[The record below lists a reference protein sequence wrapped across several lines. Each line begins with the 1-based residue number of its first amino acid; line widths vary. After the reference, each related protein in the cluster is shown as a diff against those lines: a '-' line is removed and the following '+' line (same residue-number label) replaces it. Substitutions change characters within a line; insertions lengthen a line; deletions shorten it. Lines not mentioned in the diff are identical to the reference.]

1 VLIPAETDHCA
12 DNQFRESGKSQPARR
27 FLSNRFFRATGT
39 AAADAFGRLAKAV
52 ARLVARQSVQEVV
65 PPKQMAPPSNQLSDA
80 LRQCRGPI
88 IAIAFASALVNI
100 LYLTGA
106 IYMMEVYDRVLGS
119 RSIPTLIGLSIL
131 ALVLFATQGLF
142 DLMRGRLLIRIGR
155 WIGEQFGIRAYHMVG
170 RLKLMTRGSG
180 EGLQPLRDLD
190 QIRGFLSGPGPLAL
204 LDLPWI
210 PFYLGACFLLHFW
223 IGVTASVGAAA
234 LVALTLLTE
243 ALTRE
248 ATAKATSFGAKRNA
262 LAEASR
268 RNAEV
273 VQSMGMAS
281 RLAQIWGH
289 ASRKLLDNQQRAS
302 DVTGG
307 LAAMSKVM
315 RLALQSAVLG
325 VGAYLVVHQQAT
337 AGIII
342 AGSIIAGRALAPVD
356 LAIANWRGFVAFR
369 QSWAR
374 MNEMLKTH
382 GVGPQRIEL
391 PEPKS
396 NYSVENVT
404 LIPPGGKTAVVQ
416 DVTFRLEKG
425 SALGIIGP
433 SAAGKSSLARSLVG
447 LWAPARGQI
456 RIDGATLDQWDAEAL
471 GRHIGYLPQDV
482 ELLAGTVAQ
491 NIARFEEQSDAAA
504 IISAAQ
510 AASVH
515 DLILH
520 LPNGYETEIG
530 ESGASLSAGQRQRI
544 ALARALYR
552 DPFLLVLD
560 EPNSNL
566 DSEGDEAL
574 TRAIGTA
581 RARGGIV
588 VVIAHRAGALRG
600 VDLAMTLVQGR
611 LHSFGPKDEVLS
623 KLRRPTAAPLPP
635 LRIVNDPGD
644 AVS

>member
-1 VLIPAETDHCA
+1 M
-12 DNQFRESGKSQPARR
+12 QK
-27 FLSNRFFRATGT
+27 
-39 AAADAFGRLAKAV
+39 
-52 ARLVARQSVQEVV
+52 
-65 PPKQMAPPSNQLSDA
+65 APPANQLSDA

-131 ALVLFATQGLF
+131 ALVLFATQGLL
-142 DLMRGRLLIRIGR
+142 DLLRGRLLIRIGR

-170 RLKLMTRGSG
+170 RLKLTTRGSG

-223 IGVTASVGAAA
+223 IGVTASAGAAV

-243 ALTRE
+243 ALTRD

-273 VQSMGMAS
+273 LQSMGMAS
-281 RLAQIWGH
+281 RLAQMWSD

-307 LAAMSKVM
+307 LAAMSKVT

-342 AGSIIAGRALAPVD
+342 AGSIISGRALAPVD

-374 MNEMLKTH
+374 MNEMLKMH
-382 GVGPQRIEL
+382 GAGPQRIAL

-396 NYSVENVT
+396 SYSVEEHHPHSAWRQNRSGAGCHLPT
-404 LIPPGGKTAVVQ
+404 RKGERPRHNRAKCGRQIQPGSSPCRFV
-416 DVTFRLEKG
+416 G
-425 SALGIIGP
+425 SRARHRYASMARRWTNGTQRPLADT
-433 SAAGKSSLARSLVG
+433 SAICRRMSSCWRG
-447 LWAPARGQI
+447 LWRRTLRGS
-456 RIDGATLDQWDAEAL
+456 RK
-471 GRHIGYLPQDV
+471 
-482 ELLAGTVAQ
+482 
-491 NIARFEEQSDAAA
+491 QSDAAA

-574 TRAIGTA
+574 TRAIATT

-588 VVIAHRAGALRG
+588 IVIAHRAGALRG

>member
-1 VLIPAETDHCA
+1 M
-12 DNQFRESGKSQPARR
+12 ARR
-27 FLSNRFFRATGT
+27 RVQEDVLSRQT
-39 AAADAFGRLAKAV
+39 AA
-52 ARLVARQSVQEVV
+52 
-65 PPKQMAPPSNQLSDA
+65 PTNQLSDA
-80 LRQCRGPI
+80 LRQCRGPV

-119 RSIPTLIGLSIL
+119 RSIPTLIALSIL

-170 RLKLMTRGSG
+170 RLKLTTRGPG
-180 EGLQPLRDLD
+180 ESLQPLRDLD

-223 IGVTASVGAAA
+223 IGVTATVGAAA

-342 AGSIIAGRALAPVD
+342 AGSIISGRALAPVD

-374 MNEMLKTH
+374 MNEMLKVH
-382 GVGPQRIEL
+382 RAVPKRIEL

-396 NYSVENVT
+396 SYSVENVT

-425 SALGIIGP
+425 NALGIIGP
-433 SAAGKSSLARSLVG
+433 SAAGKSSLARALVG

-456 RIDGATLDQWDAEAL
+456 RIDGATLDQWNAEVL

-491 NIARFEEQSDAAA
+491 NIARFRRA
-504 IISAAQ
+504 
-510 AASVH
+510 VRCCCH
-515 DLILH
+515 DLSC
-520 LPNGYETEIG
+520 P
-530 ESGASLSAGQRQRI
+530 S
-544 ALARALYR
+544 
-552 DPFLLVLD
+552 
-560 EPNSNL
+560 
-566 DSEGDEAL
+566 
-574 TRAIGTA
+574 
-581 RARGGIV
+581 
-588 VVIAHRAGALRG
+588 
-600 VDLAMTLVQGR
+600 
-611 LHSFGPKDEVLS
+611 S
-623 KLRRPTAAPLPP
+623 KCP
-635 LRIVNDPGD
+635 
-644 AVS
+644 

>member
-1 VLIPAETDHCA
+1 MQVSIPTEPDDCA
-12 DNQFRESGKSQPARR
+12 KNRFSGFKD
-27 FLSNRFFRATGT
+27 FLSSGITRATAM
-39 AAADAFGRLAKAV
+39 AAFVSAGVFCRLANAMTRMAAWRRMQPLEPALPK
-52 ARLVARQSVQEVV
+52 
-65 PPKQMAPPSNQLSDA
+65 PPPANQLSDA

-119 RSIPTLIGLSIL
+119 RSIPTLIGLSVL
-131 ALVLFATQGLF
+131 ALVLFATQGLL
-142 DLMRGRLLIRIGR
+142 DLLRGRLLIRIGR
-155 WIGEQFGIRAYHMVG
+155 WIGEQFGIRAYHMIG
-170 RLKLMTRGSG
+170 RLKLTTSASG

-223 IGVTASVGAAA
+223 IGVTATAGAAI

-243 ALTRE
+243 ALTRD
-248 ATAKATSFGAKRNA
+248 ATAKATSFGARRNA

-273 VQSMGMAS
+273 LQSMGMTA
-281 RLAQIWGH
+281 RVAQLWSD

-307 LAAMSKVM
+307 LAATSKVT

-342 AGSIIAGRALAPVD
+342 AGSIISGRALAPVD
-356 LAIANWRGFVAFR
+356 LAIANWRNFVAFR

-374 MNEMLKTH
+374 LSEMLKLH
-382 GVGPQRIEL
+382 GAGAQRIAL
-391 PEPKS
+391 AEPKS
-396 NYSVENVT
+396 SFSVEGIT

-416 DVTFRLEKG
+416 DITFKLEKG
-425 SALGIIGP
+425 NALGIIGP
-433 SAAGKSSLARSLVG
+433 SAAGKSSLVRALVG
-447 LWAPARGQI
+447 LWAPVRGKI
-456 RIDGATLDQWDAEAL
+456 RIDGAALDQWNAEAL

-491 NIARFEEQSDAAA
+491 NIARFEVEPDSAAV
-504 IISAAQ
+504 ISAAQ
-510 AASVH
+510 AAGVH

-520 LPNGYETEIG
+520 LANGYETEIG

-574 TRAIGTA
+574 THAIATT

-588 VVIAHRAGALRG
+588 VVVAHRAGALRG
-600 VDLAMTLVQGR
+600 VDLALTLVHGR
-611 LHSFGPKDEVLS
+611 QHSFGPRDEVLS
-623 KLRRPTAAPLPP
+623 KLRRPTSAPLPP

>member
-1 VLIPAETDHCA
+1 MQVLISTPIGV
-12 DNQFRESGKSQPARR
+12 FRRVASALNRVVAWRRTQP
-27 FLSNRFFRATGT
+27 
-39 AAADAFGRLAKAV
+39 V
-52 ARLVARQSVQEVV
+52 APTV
-65 PPKQMAPPSNQLSDA
+65 PNAPPANQLSEA

-88 IAIAFASALVNI
+88 IAIAIASALVNI

-131 ALVLFATQGLF
+131 ALVLFATQGLL
-142 DLMRGRLLIRIGR
+142 DLLRGRLLIRIGR
-155 WIGEQFGIRAYHMVG
+155 WIGEQFGIRTYHMIG
-170 RLKLMTRGSG
+170 RLKLTTRASG

-223 IGVTASVGAAA
+223 IGMTATAGAAV

-243 ALTRE
+243 ALTRD

-273 VQSMGMAS
+273 LQSMGMAA
-281 RLAQIWGH
+281 RLAQVWND

-307 LAAMSKVM
+307 LAAMSKVT

-342 AGSIIAGRALAPVD
+342 AGSIISGRALAPVD

-374 MNEMLKTH
+374 MNEMLKKH
-382 GVGPQRIEL
+382 GADQPRIAL
-391 PEPKS
+391 PAPKS
-396 NYSVENVT
+396 SYSVEGIT
-404 LIPPGGKTAVVQ
+404 IFPPGGRTAVVQ
-416 DVTFRLEKG
+416 DVTFQLEKG
-425 SALGIIGP
+425 NALGIIGP
-433 SAAGKSSLARSLVG
+433 SGAGKSSLARALVG
-447 LWAPARGQI
+447 LWTPVRGTI
-456 RIDGATLDQWDAEAL
+456 RIDGASLEQWNVESL

-491 NIARFEEQSDAAA
+491 NIARFEAESDSAA

-574 TRAIGTA
+574 TRAIATT

-588 VVIAHRAGALRG
+588 IVVAHRSGALRG

-635 LRIVNDPGD
+635 LRIVNDLGE